1 MKHIGRLKI
10 ILNVLLIRENNFM
23 DEWIKHENNYKECE
37 YINQNY
43 YEYDTGYTEYE
54 CILIGGGCQC
64 FGGYIDSGC
73 PLAFKY
79 KVE

>member
-1 MKHIGRLKI
+1 
-10 ILNVLLIRENNFM
+10 M

>member
-1 MKHIGRLKI
+1 
-10 ILNVLLIRENNFM
+10 M

-37 YINQNY
+37 YINQSY

-54 CILIGGGCQC
+54 CLLIGGECQC
-64 FGGYIDSGC
+64 FGGYLDSGC